1 MKTFH
6 SIQQKPKVSAG
17 NLNRTA
23 LELQIRR
30 TENTDYKRRKAI
42 L

>member
-6 SIQQKPKVSAG
+6 SLQQKPKVSAG
-17 NLNRTA
+17 NLNRA
-23 LELQIRR
+23 DFRLQMKR
-30 TENTDYKRRKAI
+30 TENTDYKRRKAT